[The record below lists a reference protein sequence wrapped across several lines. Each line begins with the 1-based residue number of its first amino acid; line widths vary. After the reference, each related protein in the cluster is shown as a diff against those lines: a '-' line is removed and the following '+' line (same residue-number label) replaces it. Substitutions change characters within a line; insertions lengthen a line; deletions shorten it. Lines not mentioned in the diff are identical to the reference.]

1 MTVTVEVGFTEAGNS
16 APFLTLDDPVK
27 GKLDSEDFVLGGAE
41 VLVDISEF
49 LQGYS
54 INRGKN
60 RELEN
65 YNSGQLN
72 IQFENTTRA
81 FDPNFATSPYFGQI
95 VPRRQ
100 VRLTNNGIVQFEGTI
115 DDWNLSYTPGGQSLA
130 TATAFDGF
138 SNLSQLNISQVTVDE
153 ESTSSRIET
162 ILDEIGWSQQKRN
175 IEPGGAILGAETI
188 ADDINVLQYFGT
200 VGVSEPGDI
209 FVSKNGSVKFV
220 SRNASFQS
228 DGVVFSD
235 AGDGVPYT
243 DVGVVFGSELLFNS
257 VVVTSPAGVANA
269 QDTASIGNYGERDL
283 IRETFLSSQDQLDVL
298 ASFLVNRFGEPE
310 FRFETISVNVRQVSE
325 QEQQD
330 LRGLELGDV
339 VEVKLTPSGVPP
351 QVTAYGKIIGIEAQV
366 QPESELMTFKLQ
378 SVAGA
383 LFVLSDPIF
392 GRLNEGNSLGW

>member
-27 GKLDSEDFVLGGAE
+27 GKLDNEDFVLGGAE

-81 FDPNFATSPYFGQI
+81 FDPNFATSEYFGQI

-100 VRLTNNGIVQFEGTI
+100 VRLTNNGIIQFEGTI

-162 ILDEIGWSQQKRN
+162 ILDEIGWSQEKRN

-188 ADDINVLQYFGT
+188 DDDINVLQYLGT
-200 VGVSEPGDI
+200 VGLSEPGDI

-220 SRNASFQS
+220 SRNVSFQS

-257 VVVTSPAGVANA
+257 VEVTSPAGVANA

-310 FRFETISVNVRQVSE
+310 FRFETISVNLRQVSE

-351 QVTAYGKIIGIEAQV
+351 EVVAYGKIIGIQAQV

-383 LFVLSDPIF
+383 LFVLSDPVF
-392 GRLNEGNSLGW
+392 GRLNQGNSLGW